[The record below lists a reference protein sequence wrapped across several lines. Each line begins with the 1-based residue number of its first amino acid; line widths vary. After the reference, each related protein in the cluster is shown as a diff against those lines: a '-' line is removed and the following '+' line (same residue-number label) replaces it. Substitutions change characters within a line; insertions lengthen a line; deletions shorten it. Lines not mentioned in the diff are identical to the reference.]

1 MLSTNEAKMWAGMEA
16 TEIAAY
22 AGLTAAALA
31 IIGLAVRA
39 IYSMGE
45 LSRDVQALRETVG
58 IELQAHREAQSL
70 ELQAHKEAQS
80 LELQAHKEA
89 QSLELQ
95 GLRDAVGYELR
106 ALEQRMNQNH
116 EILRS
121 DIRRLFDAMVSHYH
135 DTDGNVVF
143 RVPPAGAFAEPEESP
158 AD

>member
-39 IYSMGE
+39 IYSMGK
-45 LSRDVQALRETVG
+45 LTRDVQALREAVG
-58 IELQAHREAQSL
+58 IELQAHR
-70 ELQAHKEAQS
+70 
-80 LELQAHKEA
+80 EA